1 MKLVKLGLVL
11 SVVVTLAG
19 CVSQS
24 PGSDPFG
31 QYNRQTVCANLTR
44 QLQFAQDQG
53 YNATNQGAAQIQ
65 NQRLLASYKANGCD
79 K

>member
-1 MKLVKLGLVL
+1 MKLIKLGLVL
-11 SVVVTLAG
+11 SIGATLAG
-19 CVSQS
+19 CASQT
-24 PGSDPFG
+24 PGSDPFA
-31 QYNRQTVCANLTR
+31 QYDRQTVCTNLTR